1 MRIFKNSAK
10 VVALTLFLSSQAY
23 ATSSITSTEGDAE
36 KGKEI
41 AAGVCAGCHN
51 ADGNSIIPNN
61 PILAGQIAS
70 YTAKQLMNFKE
81 GEDGKPAKRANAIM
95 APMVAALSEEDMK
108 DLAAY
113 YAQQTPQPGMSNDK
127 NKKLLELGE
136 IIYRSGNLENEV
148 PACAS
153 CHSPNGSGLPPH
165 YPRLAGQHADYTYA
179 QLMAFNNYTR
189 ANDNKVMQQVV
200 SRLSNKEKRAVAEFI
215 TKLK

>member
-81 GEDGKPAKRANAIM
+81 GEDGKPAKRVNAIM
-95 APMVAALSEEDMK
+95 APMVAALSEDDMK

-127 NKKLLELGE
+127 NKKLMELGE

>member
-81 GEDGKPAKRANAIM
+81 GEDGKPAKRVNAIM
-95 APMVAALSEEDMK
+95 APMVAALSEDDMK

-127 NKKLLELGE
+127 NKKLMELGE

-189 ANDNKVMQQVV
+189 ANDNRVMQQVV

>member
-10 VVALTLFLSSQAY
+10 VIAFTLFLSSQAY
-23 ATSSITSTEGDAE
+23 ATSSITATEGDAE

-51 ADGNSIIPNN
+51 ANGNSIIPNN

-70 YTAKQLMNFKE
+70 YTFKQLMNFKE
-81 GEDGKPAKRANAIM
+81 GEDGEPAKRVNAIM
-95 APMVAALSEEDMK
+95 APMVASLSEADMK

-113 YAQQTPQPGMSNDK
+113 YAKQTPQSGMSKEKD
-127 NKKLLELGE
+127 KKLLELGE

-200 SRLSNKEKRAVAEFI
+200 SRLSNKEKKAVAEFI
-215 TKLK
+215 TQLK

>member
-61 PILAGQIAS
+61 PILAGQIAT

-81 GEDGKPAKRANAIM
+81 GEDGKPAKRVNAIM
-95 APMVAALSEEDMK
+95 APMVAALSDDDMK

-127 NKKLLELGE
+127 NKKLMELGE

-153 CHSPNGSGLPPH
+153 CHSPNGSGLPPQ